1 MFIEDTNMSK
11 TGKRRNSLMI
21 PEKTL
26 VAAERGNCE
35 MVRKLLLFNTLGMFV
50 LCYIKILIN

>member
-1 MFIEDTNMSK
+1 MDLTSNINVIKEFKMFIEDTNMSK

-26 VAAERGNCE
+26 VEAE
-35 MVRKLLLFNTLGMFV
+35 
-50 LCYIKILIN
+50 